1 MKREKRSISS
11 ILLYRDV
18 ADLSS
23 IPTGSRV
30 ANGCCSLH
38 AFVSIRMLDD
48 GEWHLVTMT
57 KAFVQR
63 RQGRHSA
70 FYHTMCSWKTH
81 GLGPGE
87 RQG

>member
-23 IPTGSRV
+23 IPLVS
-30 ANGCCSLH
+30 CSLH

-70 FYHTMCSWKTH
+70 FYHTMCSSKTH